1 VKLLALNCK
10 QCGAPIEVLATAEFV
25 TCEFCSARLSVQHTG
40 GTSFTQALDELR
52 ERTRKL
58 EKTLGVRTVDKS
70 LRRLDR
76 SWRRRRKGF
85 MMKGNDGVL
94 RVPTRAIAS
103 SYSICGPVIGI
114 LFFWLLASASDSE
127 EVVFCVLGGVIFPVT
142 GLLGGWLI
150 RKKADGYHDA
160 HKNYIALRRKKL
172 RERRAEAARPKRT
185 LPKDGSY
192 LPS

>member
-10 QCGAPIEVLATAEFV
+10 QCGAPIEVLATAESV
-25 TCEFCSARLSVQHTG
+25 TCDFCEARLSVQHTG

-103 SYSICGPVIGI
+103 FYSICGPAAGI
-114 LFFWLLASASDSE
+114 LFFGLLAGAADSE
-127 EVVFCVLGGVIFPVT
+127 DVAFCVLGGVGFSVA
-142 GLLGGWLI
+142 GLLAGWNL
-150 RKKADGYHDA
+150 RRKADGYHEA
-160 HKNYIALRRKKL
+160 HKGYIALRRKKL
-172 RERRAEAARPKRT
+172 RERKAENARPMRT
-185 LPKDGSY
+185 VPEDG
-192 LPS
+192 

>member
-10 QCGAPIEVLATAEFV
+10 QCGAPIEVLATAESV
-25 TCEFCSARLSVQHTG
+25 TCDFCEARLSVQHTG

-85 MMKGNDGVL
+85 MVEGRDGML
-94 RVPTRAIAS
+94 RVPRRWEAS
-103 SYSICGPVIGI
+103 FVMITG
-114 LFFWLLASASDSE
+114 
-127 EVVFCVLGGVIFPVT
+127 VVFSSFLF
-142 GLLGGWLI
+142 
-150 RKKADGYHDA
+150 
-160 HKNYIALRRKKL
+160 LRRRSFFKKVQVGL
-172 RERRAEAARPKRT
+172 S
-185 LPKDGSY
+185 LGSWSS
-192 LPS
+192 L

>member
-1 VKLLALNCK
+1 MKLLALNCK
-10 QCGAPIEVLATAEFV
+10 QCGAPIEVLATAESV
-25 TCEFCSARLSVQHTG
+25 TCDFCEARLSVQHTG

-103 SYSICGPVIGI
+103 YYSICGPVIGL
-114 LFFWLLASASDSE
+114 LFFGLLARVSDLK
-127 EVVFCVLGGVIFPVT
+127 EVVFCVLGGMSFSAI
-142 GLLGGWLI
+142 GLLGGWQL
-150 RKKADGYHDA
+150 RKKADGYHEA
-160 HKNYIALRRKKL
+160 HKSYIAQRRKKL
-172 RERRAEAARPKRT
+172 RERKAENARPMRT
-185 LPKDGSY
+185 VPEDG
-192 LPS
+192 